1 MGYFVG
7 LIKPNKVGIEE
18 LINLN
23 IEGKNVLIIGCPAS
37 GKTWICNKMA
47 KSTHTIIH
55 TDSYILYG
63 YQAGMY
69 CALDAANMS
78 TKPTIVE
85 GVHGYRMLRKGCE
98 YGSYYPDIVIEMK
111 ISDVRMVQTYTKERD
126 EKKIKYLKQ
135 FNETHAKILNDYRGM
150 CPKHKKP
157 EWITFLNNY

>member
-1 MGYFVG
+1 M
-7 LIKPNKVGIEE
+7 NIEE
-18 LINLN
+18 LIGLN

-37 GKTWICNKMA
+37 GKSWLCNKIA
-47 KSTHTIIH
+47 KPTHTVIH
-55 TDSYILYG
+55 TDSYISYG

-78 TKPTIVE
+78 EKPTIVE
-85 GVHGYRMLRKGCE
+85 GVQGYRMLRKGCE
-98 YGSYYPDIVIEMK
+98 YGSYYPDIVIEMQ
-111 ISDVRMVQTYTKERD
+111 ISNSRMMQTYLKERD